1 MNSSTHAAQRVP
13 ADPAWLD
20 DDDEEEDRI
29 VRRVPE
35 GEEAPL
41 SCAQEQL
48 WFLQSLEP
56 GLTAY
61 NLPRMFRL
69 RGAVDAAALERAF
82 RAVIGRHAILRTRF
96 FERDGVPVQ
105 VVQPR
110 VDFSLERIHLHAL
123 ADDARQAGVDE
134 ILRRTALHV
143 FDLGVAP
150 ALVARLVTLG
160 PAEHV
165 LAVCLHHIVSD
176 AWSNPILAKDLAE
189 AYERASRTG
198 ADVHLP
204 ALPVQ
209 YADYAVWQRERVQG
223 DELVR
228 QLAHWNR
235 HLGDEV
241 PPLDLP
247 VDGVR
252 GPRQTFNGATLGFA
266 LDTPLS
272 IALQK
277 FCRAE
282 KCTPFMILLATWQM
296 LLGWYS
302 GQNDFAIGTP
312 NAGRHRDE
320 VRDLLGFFITTQV
333 FRARLGPQLSLRQ
346 ICRQVRADAL
356 SALQHADL
364 PFEVLLASRKVQRD
378 AARPPLFQVMF
389 GVQMVDAAVELRFG
403 DAHAQLLEAEH
414 IGAKFD
420 LSLDFQIDAKGASA
434 QLEYNT
440 DLFSQATARR
450 LAACYVRLLEAL
462 TADPDRLFADIDLL
476 DEAERAAL
484 RSQGVNTLRH
494 AGDAPVHRLFERRAQ
509 AQPDAAALVFG
520 DETRSYAQLNAEA
533 NRLAHRLV
541 ALGVAA
547 ESRVGIS
554 VERSPAMIV
563 GILAIL
569 KAGGAY
575 VPLDPDYPAER
586 LAYMIGDS
594 GVALVL
600 TQSSLAGRFAAG
612 ASLAVLQLDT
622 LDLAGEPVHDP
633 RRELH
638 GGSLAYL
645 IYTSGSTGRPKGVGI
660 GHAALAAHVQ
670 ETVRYGALTPAD
682 RVLQFST
689 PNFDSFIEQVFPPLA
704 AGAAIVLRGTALWD
718 SETFYRELLA
728 RRITVADLT
737 TPYWLLLAQD
747 FARHGPRPFGALR
760 QVHVGGEAMSGEG
773 LHAWRRAGLGH
784 VAVINAY
791 GPTEAV
797 VTASTLDCTASLHA
811 QAPLPRQMPIGRALA
826 GRALRVVGPD
836 LSLVRQGAAGE
847 LCIGGDLL
855 ARGYLGRPAL
865 SAEKFVADPFGGEG
879 TRLYRTGDLVRWNG
893 DGQLEYLG
901 RIDHQVKVRG
911 FRIELGEV
919 EAQLLVQPE
928 VREAVVMAGEG
939 PAGARLVGYVSLQ
952 AGCAME
958 PAALRAR
965 LAAALPEHMVPA
977 ALVVLQ
983 ALPLNPNGKLDRKA
997 LPSPEFTGDSAYAPP
1012 QGEAEVLMAH
1022 VWAQVLGVARV
1033 GRHDNFFELGGDSIL
1048 SLQIVARLRTAG
1060 RRVTPRQLLE
1070 RQTVAALAAVSEAVD
1085 GDGSASGDALS
1096 SPEALA
1102 AVAAIA
1108 PIARLA
1114 PHLRAGALP
1123 LSHAQARQW
1132 FLWQLDPSST
1142 VYHVAGGLRL
1152 EGELSVEV
1160 LRESFRSLVQR
1171 HESLRTVFR
1180 AREDGLADQV
1190 VLPSPGFEVPLADL
1204 SALGSIAREDE
1215 TRALVRLAHK
1225 TPFDLGRGPLL
1236 RVELIRLEPRSHVLV
1251 VVMHHIVS
1259 DGWSVQVI
1267 VDEFVALY
1275 RAGVQG
1281 RANPLPP
1288 LPVQYADYAVWQRDW
1303 LQAGESAR
1311 QLAYWQQE
1319 LGGEQPVLR
1328 LPADHPRPARAHYA
1342 AAHHGLTL
1350 PAALVQR
1357 LQRQAQA
1364 QGGTLF
1370 MALLACFH
1378 VLLHR
1383 HTGQPDIRVGLPV
1396 ANRHRPGTEG
1406 MVGFFVNTQVLRGRI
1421 DARKTLQEVFLQ
1433 TRETALGAQMHQDLP
1448 FEQLVDAL
1456 QPERDASRTPLFQVM
1471 VNHQRSRMQALAEL
1485 PGLTLHDQALAER
1498 TVQFELTLELLED
1511 ERGGV
1516 HVTLT
1521 YARELFEPATMQ
1533 RMAAH
1538 YQLLLQALAD
1548 APQLRVG
1555 DIELFDARD
1564 MPGTQSARPVQ
1575 PAQPS
1580 QRQDQG
1586 MDDPALA
1593 HRQFEQQAARY
1604 PDAVALID
1612 GERVLSYRELDV
1624 QANRLAHALVRR
1636 GIGPEVRVGIAM
1648 PRGADMFIGLLAI
1661 LKAGGAYVPLDPDY
1675 PADRLAH
1682 MVQDSAVA
1690 VVLTHSAVQA
1700 RAPQGPGIVSLVVD
1714 RIDTRAEPG
1723 HGLAVRLHAQ
1733 SVAYVIYTSGS
1744 TGRSKGVAVAHG
1756 PLAMHMRSVAGVYG
1770 LARTDRL
1777 LQFASINFDAA
1788 GEQWLLPL
1796 GVGASIVLPPPGKQ
1810 SPGDLLALAR
1820 RTEVNVLYF
1829 APAYMRHLAQ
1839 AALAE
1844 LAGATGARS
1853 GGLPGVK
1860 MCIAGGEAWANPDF
1874 RAAAEAFAPQRLFN
1888 AYGPT
1893 ECVVTPCVWS
1903 ADAEE
1908 RGAWN
1913 CAPIGRVVGERHA
1926 VVLGPDMERVPL
1938 GAVGELY
1945 LGGNGLARGYLG
1957 RAGLSAERFVAD
1969 PFDDR
1974 GGRLYRTGDL
1984 VRWNHEGQLEFIGR
1998 IDHQVK
2004 IRGFR
2009 IELGEIEALLLAQPE
2024 VREAV
2029 VVADEGP
2036 AGARLVGYV
2045 SLQPGQSLAPPALRA
2060 LRARLG
2066 DTLPEHMVPSALVVL
2081 DALPLNPNGKV
2092 ERKALPAPAFAVDKA
2107 YEAPRGALEEAL
2119 AAIWA
2124 EVLDV
2129 PRVGRHDNFFELG
2142 GDSLV
2147 ALKLLARI
2155 QRTQDPRMKFSLQD
2169 LLQKPTLARLTA
2181 SSDTGRAREAVERL
2195 NEATQP
2201 PGAVPLFCIAPG
2213 LRNAFDYQPLA
2224 RHLEGSRAVYGVSY
2238 SGLPLPESVGQMA
2251 ERYAERIRAAH
2262 PVGAV
2267 ALLGWSLGT
2276 VMAVHVA
2283 HVLERQGVAVSFV
2296 GLVDS
2301 FVMDDSFDAGDWYDE
2316 LRQFVADLACESAGK
2331 AQVDAL
2337 LDRFESIRNASDA
2350 VVDRAVAEILGT
2362 LGIDMGEVD
2371 VGERIA
2377 MSRRFNA
2384 ATAAMPAL
2392 PLLQAEAHVWWSRG
2406 RTAQDRVQ
2414 LLRELRG
2421 RARVGTDIDTNH
2433 QGIVRD
2439 AGLFEAVREALAEV
2453 RQAQEEAAESA

>member
-1 MNSSTHAAQRVP
+1 MNSSTHAARRVP
-13 ADPAWLD
+13 ADSAWL
-20 DDDEEEDRI
+20 DDDEEEDPI

-35 GEEAPL
+35 GQEAPL

-82 RAVIGRHAILRTRF
+82 RAVIERHAILRTRF

-110 VDFSLERIHLHAL
+110 VAFSLERIDLCAL
-123 ADDARQAGVDE
+123 TNDARQASVDE

-143 FDLGVAP
+143 FDLGAAP

-160 PAEHV
+160 PGQHV

-209 YADYAVWQRERVQG
+209 YADYAVWQRDRVQG
-223 DELVR
+223 DEMAR

-272 IALQK
+272 VALQK

-302 GQNDFAIGTP
+302 GQTDFAIGTP

-389 GVQMVDAAVELRFG
+389 GVQMVDAAVALSFG
-403 DAHAQLLEAEH
+403 DAHAELIEADH

-420 LSLDFQIDAKGASA
+420 LSLDFQIDAQGAHA

-440 DLFSQATARR
+440 DLFSQPTARR
-450 LAACYVRLLEAL
+450 LADSYVCLLETL
-462 TADPDRLFADIDLL
+462 TADPDRLFADIDLF

-484 RSQGVNTLRH
+484 RSQGVNTPRQADRAPLEQ
-494 AGDAPVHRLFERRAQ
+494 PVHRLFEQHARAQ
-509 AQPDAAALVFG
+509 PEAAALVFG
-520 DETRSYAQLNAEA
+520 DHTRSYAQLNAEA

-541 ALGVAA
+541 ALGVTA
-547 ESRVGIS
+547 ESRVGVS
-554 VERSPAMIV
+554 VERSPDMIV

-600 TQSSLAGRFAAG
+600 TQSPIAARFAAV
-612 ASLAVLQLDT
+612 ASLTLLQLDT
-622 LDLAGEPVHDP
+622 LDLAAEPVHDP
-633 RRELH
+633 RRALH
-638 GGSLAYL
+638 GDSLAYL
-645 IYTSGSTGRPKGVGI
+645 IYTSGSTGRAKGVGI
-660 GHAALAAHVQ
+660 GHGALAAHVQ

-682 RVLQFST
+682 RVLQFAT
-689 PNFDSFIEQVFPPLA
+689 PNFDSFIEQVFAPLA

-747 FARHGPRPFGALR
+747 FARHGPRPCGVLR

-773 LHAWRRAGLGH
+773 LHAWRQAGLGH

-797 VTASTLDCTASLHA
+797 VTASTLDCTPYLHA
-811 QAPLPRQMPIGRALA
+811 QASLPRQMPIGRALA

-855 ARGYLGRPAL
+855 ARGYLGRPGL

-879 TRLYRTGDLVRWNG
+879 ARLYRTGDLVRWNN

-919 EAQLLVQPE
+919 EAQLLRQPE
-928 VREAVVMAGEG
+928 VREAVVVAGEG

-952 AGCAME
+952 TGCAME

-997 LPSPEFTGDSAYAPP
+997 LPSPEFTAGSAYEPP
-1012 QGEAEVLMAH
+1012 QGEAEALLAQ

-1033 GRHDNFFELGGDSIL
+1033 GRNDNFFELGGDSIL

-1060 RRVTPRQLLE
+1060 RVVTPRQLLE
-1070 RQTVAALAAVSEAVD
+1070 RQTVAALAAVAVGEKAP
-1085 GDGSASGDALS
+1085 GDGGETGDALS
-1096 SPEALA
+1096 PSSAALPLMA
-1102 AVAAIA
+1102 EIA
-1108 PIARLA
+1108 PITPIP
-1114 PHLRAGALP
+1114 PHLRLGALA

-1152 EGELSVEV
+1152 EGELAVEV
-1160 LRESFRSLVQR
+1160 LRESFRCLVQR

-1190 VLPSPGFEVPLADL
+1190 VLPSAAFEVPLADL
-1204 SALGSIAREDE
+1204 GALAPAAREDE
-1215 TRALVRLAHK
+1215 TRALVRRAHK
-1225 TPFDLGRGPLL
+1225 TPFDLASGPLL
-1236 RVELIRLEPRSHVLV
+1236 RVELIRLAPRSHVLV
-1251 VVMHHIVS
+1251 LVMHHIVS

-1288 LPVQYADYAVWQRDW
+1288 LAVQYADYAVWQRDW

-1311 QLAYWQQE
+1311 QLAYWQHE

-1328 LPADHPRPARAHYA
+1328 LPTDHPRPARAHYVG
-1342 AAHHGLTL
+1342 AHHGFTL
-1350 PAALVQR
+1350 PTALAQR
-1357 LQRQAQA
+1357 LQRQAHA
-1364 QGGTLF
+1364 QGGTRF
-1370 MALLACFH
+1370 MALLACFQ

-1383 HTGQPDIRVGLPV
+1383 YTGQPDIRVGLPV

-1421 DARKTLQEVFLQ
+1421 DARQTLQEVFLQ

-1471 VNHQRSRMQALAEL
+1471 VNHQRSRMQALADL

-1516 HVTLT
+1516 NVTLT
-1521 YARELFEPATMQ
+1521 YARELFEPSTMQ

-1538 YQLLLQALAD
+1538 YQLLLQSLAD
-1548 APQLRVG
+1548 APNLRVG
-1555 DIELFDARD
+1555 DIELFDALD
-1564 MPGTQSARPVQ
+1564 MPDMQ
-1575 PAQPS
+1575 PAQHAQHAQHAQSAQSS
-1580 QRQDQG
+1580 QREDQDMQG
-1586 MDDPALA
+1586 PALA
-1593 HRQFEQQAARY
+1593 HRRFELQAAQH

-1612 GERVLSYRELDV
+1612 GERLLSYRELDV

-1675 PADRLAH
+1675 PPDRLAH
-1682 MVQDSAVA
+1682 MVQDSGIA
-1690 VVLTHSAVQA
+1690 VVLTHSVVQA
-1700 RAPQGPGIVSLVVD
+1700 RVPQGPGIVSLAVD
-1714 RIDTRAEPG
+1714 RLDTRAEPG
-1723 HGLAVRLHAQ
+1723 HGPAVRLHAQ
-1733 SVAYVIYTSGS
+1733 NVAYVIYTSGS
-1744 TGRSKGVAVAHG
+1744 TGRAKGVAVAHW
-1756 PLAMHMRSVAGVYG
+1756 PLAMHMQAVAGVYG

-1796 GVGASIVLPPPGKQ
+1796 SVGASIVLPPPGKP

-1820 RTEVNVLYF
+1820 RTQVNVLYF

-1844 LAGATGARS
+1844 GRS
-1853 GGLPGVK
+1853 GGLVGVR
-1860 MCIAGGEAWANPDF
+1860 MCIAGGEAWANHDF
-1874 RAAAEAFAPQRLFN
+1874 CATAEAFAPQRLFN

-1903 ADAEE
+1903 AYAQE
-1908 RGAWN
+1908 RGEWN
-1913 CAPIGRVVGERHA
+1913 YAPIGRVVGERHA
-1926 VVLGPDMERVPL
+1926 VVLGPDMERVPR

-1957 RAGLSAERFVAD
+1957 RGGLSAERFVAD

-1984 VRWNHEGQLEFIGR
+1984 VRWNHDGQLEFLGR

-2009 IELGEIEALLLAQPE
+2009 IELGEVEALLLAQPE

-2045 SLQPGQSLAPPALRA
+2045 SLQPGQSLAPTA

-2066 DTLPEHMVPSALVVL
+2066 EALPEYMVPSAMVVL
-2081 DALPLNPNGKV
+2081 EALPLNPNGKV
-2092 ERKALPAPAFAVDKA
+2092 ERKALPAPAFAIDTA
-2107 YEAPRGALEEAL
+2107 WEAPRGAREEAL
-2119 AAIWA
+2119 AAVWA

-2155 QRTQDPRMKFSLQD
+2155 QRMQDPRMKFSLQD

-2181 SSDTGRAREAVERL
+2181 SSDTGRTREAVERL
-2195 NEATQP
+2195 NEAVPP

-2224 RHLEGSRAVYGVSY
+2224 RHLDGSRAVYGVSY
-2238 SGLPLPESVGQMA
+2238 SGLPLPESVEQMA

-2262 PVGAV
+2262 PAGPV

-2283 HVLERQGVAVSFV
+2283 HVLERQGVAVRFV

-2301 FVMDDSFDAGDWYDE
+2301 FVMDESFDAGDWYEE
-2316 LRQFVADLACESAGK
+2316 LRQFVADLAYESAGK
-2331 AQVDAL
+2331 ARVDAL
-2337 LDRFESIRNASDA
+2337 LDRLESIRNASDA
-2350 VVDRAVAEILGT
+2350 VVDQAVGEILTT

-2392 PLLQAEAHVWWSRG
+2392 PVLQAEAHVWWSKG

-2414 LLRELRG
+2414 LLHELHG
-2421 RARVGTDIDTNH
+2421 RARVGADVDTNH

-2439 AGLFEAVREALAEV
+2439 AGLFDAVREALA
-2453 RQAQEEAAESA
+2453 AG